1 MIMQTILRDKE
12 MRRLAESTK
21 RLEELEKRLR
31 ERAKKECTE
40 GLDGLL
46 TV

>member
-1 MIMQTILRDKE
+1 MTRQMILRDKE

-31 ERAKKECTE
+31 EGLKKSVPK
-40 GLDGLL
+40 GLMGY
-46 TV
+46 